1 MNVKNK
7 TQSKRDILLVS
18 LLFVLMGGIFIA
30 FRLLA
35 FSDDASLAHVY
46 YGSSNEP
53 IVTIDFINYRTIK
66 NYNQSVPDGYD
77 SIYPIINEQEY
88 TITILGDYTVNGI
101 RQEVVIKYDYGRKS
115 VQVIEEQSPNNICSR
130 EGESTGWPLI
140 CLPNRVRIEFETN
153 DEDFTV

>member
-1 MNVKNK
+1 MNVRSK
-7 TQSKRDILLVS
+7 TQNKRDILLVS
-18 LLFVLMGGIFIA
+18 LLFVIMGGVFVA
-30 FRLLA
+30 FRLFA
-35 FSDDASLAHVY
+35 FSEDASLAHVY

-66 NYNQSVPDGYD
+66 NYDQSVPSGYD

-88 TITILGDYTVNGI
+88 TITILGDYAINGI

-115 VQVIEEQSPNNICSR
+115 VQIIEEKSPNNICSR

-140 CLPNRVRIEFETN
+140 CLPNRIRVEFETN